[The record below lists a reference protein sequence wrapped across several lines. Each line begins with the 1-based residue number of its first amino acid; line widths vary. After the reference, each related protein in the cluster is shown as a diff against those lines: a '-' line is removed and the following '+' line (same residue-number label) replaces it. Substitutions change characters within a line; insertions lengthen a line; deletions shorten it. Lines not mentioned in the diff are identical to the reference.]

1 MSDDL
6 DNFNNYQRRLFELN
20 NQRRTVID
28 EKINTLYR
36 AGLDASFISAG
47 WGEHNRQVINNFSK
61 LNRFGTR
68 FVMDNYIRTGYTF
81 ITRPELN
88 LSTPNLRTNRI
99 MNLLRNDDPTSIQ
112 FMIRAYLDTRYA
124 RYHALDRV
132 LQSPFIDHHNPFFV
146 LLSNNLTELSGGPT
160 YQMEVFTEEGGFY
173 GESQSMA
180 IGSDSYKKPFD
191 LQLSFIDPAGGPI
204 DAVMKFWTKY
214 MELINT
220 GEMIMYP
227 DQESE
232 RIMNYTV
239 SIYRFMM
246 DPSFRYIKKW
256 VKYTGCF
263 PINHQGASV
272 FDFNTGNVY
281 VDALRKFSIGFRCAG
296 GASDPEDPIVIKEF
310 NDLVERWF
318 PTIRC
323 LRPHKRYRGNGDT
336 PINTMLV
343 PADQIVPTL
352 KSNNLIMNPI
362 LPEFNYS
369 GVPYILDTENGPR
382 LDVFSESGELNDKKH
397 LLAYENDRF
406 VNYYPEMKTAAN
418 LLEPDVQKLD
428 MDIAELFNNY
438 ETARSEKIAS
448 KTAVY
453 V

>member
-1 MSDDL
+1 MGTDL
-6 DNFNNYQRRLFELN
+6 DTFNNYQRRLLELN
-20 NQRRTVID
+20 NQRRTTTD
-28 EKINTLYR
+28 EKINALYR
-36 AGLDASFISAG
+36 AGLDASFIGAG
-47 WGEHNRQVINNFSK
+47 WGEHNKQVVNNFGK

-81 ITRPELN
+81 ITRPELC
-88 LSTPNLRTNRI
+88 LATPNLRNNRI

-112 FMIRAYLDTRYA
+112 FMIRAFLDTRFA

-132 LQSPFIDHHNPFFV
+132 MQSPFIDHRNPFFV
-146 LLSNNLTELSGGPT
+146 PLTNNLVDLSGGPT
-160 YQMEVFTEEGGFY
+160 YQMEVHTDEGGFY

-191 LQLSFIDPAGGPI
+191 LQLSFIDPAGGPV
-204 DAVMKFWTKY
+204 DAIIKFWMKY
-214 MELINT
+214 MELVNT

-227 DQESE
+227 DQESD

-263 PINHQGASV
+263 PISHPGASV
-272 FDFNTGNVY
+272 FDFNTSNVY
-281 VDALRKFSIGFRCAG
+281 VDAMRKFSIGFRCAG
-296 GASDPEDPIVIKEF
+296 GASDPEDPIVLKEF

-318 PTIRC
+318 PAIRC
-323 LRPHKRYRGNGDT
+323 LRPRKKHQSNGDT
-336 PINTMLV
+336 PINTMLL
-343 PADQIVPTL
+343 PEDQIVPTL
-352 KSNNLIMNPI
+352 KANNLTMNPL

-369 GVPYILDTENGPR
+369 GIPYILDTEHDPR
-382 LDVFSESGELNDKKH
+382 LDMFSETGELNDNKH
-397 LLAYENDRF
+397 LLTYENNQF
-406 VNYYPEMKTAAN
+406 VNYYPEMTAAAN
-418 LLEPDVQKLD
+418 SIIPEIEKIDLD
-428 MDIAELFNNY
+428 ISQLTVDY
-438 ETARSEKIAS
+438 EAARSEKISS